1 MFADYTL
8 AAVDSTAELRLQL
21 ETLKALYD
29 VFRRSS
35 ALDATESVFVQT
47 VQLRAHEIQLLSD
60 ALFTF
65 MCEAL
70 KTARR
75 AEEDADSAHDA
86 AKAAEPAPEKEAALR
101 VVFSRF
107 TLEEKRSLC
116 SKLHQ
121 MTT

>member
-1 MFADYTL
+1 MFADYTM

-29 VFRRSS
+29 VFCRSS

-47 VQLRAHEIQLLSD
+47 VQRRAHEIQLLSD
-60 ALFTF
+60 ALLTF
-65 MCEAL
+65 MCEAI

-75 AEEDADSAHDA
+75 AEEDAENAHDA
-86 AKAAEPAPEKEAALR
+86 AKAAEPAPEKEEALR
-101 VVFSRF
+101 VIFSSF

>member
-1 MFADYTL
+1 MLADYTL
-8 AAVDSTAELRLQL
+8 AAVDSTSELRVQL

-29 VFRRSS
+29 VFCGSS

-47 VQLRAHEIQLLSD
+47 VQRRAHEIQLLSY

-70 KTARR
+70 TTARR
-75 AEEDADSAHDA
+75 AEEDAEKANDA

-101 VVFSRF
+101 VIFSSF
-107 TLEEKRSLC
+107 TMEEKRSLC